1 MKRYF
6 FLFSLIA
13 IYIACGTEQ
22 KGKVEDSA
30 SKQIIPDSSFYIDS
44 AKLLAQDAQQLLLST
59 LMTQIAAVGFEGAV
73 PFCHEQALTLTK
85 SVVHDQHI
93 GIKRIS
99 LKNRNPAN
107 SAEDADKNVLI
118 SMEEAAQA
126 GNLKGP
132 VFDARGDEYIVYV
145 PILLGMPVCLGCH
158 GNPDGDIAPA
168 TLDAIAQKYPADK
181 AIGYKTGDFRGAWR
195 ISFVKPL

>member
-1 MKRYF
+1 MRYLLLYSILGIF
-6 FLFSLIA
+6 G
-13 IYIACGTEQ
+13 ACGGEQ
-22 KGKVEDSA
+22 DGKNKDSA
-30 SKQIIPDSSFYIDS
+30 KELVLQDSSAYIDS

-73 PFCHEQALTLTK
+73 PFCHEQALTITK
-85 SVVHDQHI
+85 SAVLEQNM

-99 LKNRNPAN
+99 LKNRNPWNQAD
-107 SAEDADKNVLI
+107 DADKAVLL
-118 SMEEAAQA
+118 SMENSSKA
-126 GNLKGP
+126 GNLIPPLFK
-132 VFDARGDEYIVYV
+132 AGDGEYLVYV
-145 PILLGMPVCLGCH
+145 PIFLGMPICLGCH

-168 TLDAIAQKYPADK
+168 TLDAIAQKYPEDK